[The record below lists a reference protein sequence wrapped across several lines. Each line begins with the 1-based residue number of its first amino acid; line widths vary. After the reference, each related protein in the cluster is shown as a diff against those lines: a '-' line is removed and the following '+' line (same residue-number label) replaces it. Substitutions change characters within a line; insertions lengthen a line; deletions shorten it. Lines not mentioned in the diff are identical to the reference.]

1 MTTSFG
7 DPLLWVAIIA
17 IGLLTFAIRVSFIA
31 LFGKLEAIPPRVK
44 TLLRYVPAA
53 VLAGLVFPAFVTV
66 GASGSPEV
74 DKLLAGLAAGTVA
87 WRTENVLA
95 TLVAG
100 MGALWVLRFF
110 VL

>member
-1 MTTSFG
+1 MTTSYA
-7 DPLLWVAIIA
+7 PLLIWIAIVV

-31 LFGKLEAIPPRVK
+31 LFSRVDEIPSRVK

-66 GASGSPEV
+66 GASGSPEI
-74 DKLLAGLAAGTVA
+74 DKLLAGAAPAGIA

-100 MGALWVLRFF
+100 MGTLWVLRFL

>member
-1 MTTSFG
+1 MTSYG
-7 DPLLWVAIIA
+7 APRIWVAIVV

-31 LFGKLEAIPPRVK
+31 LFSHVEEIPPRVK

-53 VLAGLVFPAFVTV
+53 VLAGLVLPAFVTV
-66 GASGSPEV
+66 GSGGDLEI
-74 DKLLAGLAAGTVA
+74 DTLLAGVAAAGIA

-100 MGALWVLRFF
+100 MGTLWFLRFI

>member
-1 MTTSFG
+1 MTTSYG
-7 DPLLWVAIIA
+7 PALIWAAIVA

-31 LFGKLEAIPPRVK
+31 LFSRLDEIPGPVK

-53 VLAGLVFPAFVTV
+53 VLAGLVFPAFLTV
-66 GASGSPEV
+66 ETAGAPEL
-74 DKLLAGLAAGTVA
+74 DTLLAGLAAGLVA
-87 WRTENVLA
+87 WRTENVLG

-100 MGALWVLRFF
+100 MGTLWLLRFV

>member
-1 MTTSFG
+1 MTTSYA
-7 DPLLWVAIIA
+7 PTLIWVAIVA

-31 LFGKLEAIPPRVK
+31 VFSRVDEIPPRIR

-66 GASGSPEV
+66 GASGNPEL
-74 DKLLAGLAAGTVA
+74 DKLLAGGAAATVA
-87 WRTENVLA
+87 WRTENVLY

-100 MGALWVLRFF
+100 MGSLWVLRWL